1 MLKIKISNKGAEL
14 NSLTFNGKEMLHD
27 GKKFWNRQAPV
38 LFPMVGRLRD
48 NKTIIDEK
56 EYEIP
61 QHGLAKDMIFDLIE
75 ENEYRKVYKTESN
88 EEILKMY
95 PFKFEL
101 YTTYE
106 IKDDELIVKYKVVNN
121 EETKTMLF
129 GIRRT
134 SRI

>member
-1 MLKIKISNKGAEL
+1 MLEIKISNRGAEL
-14 NSLTFNGKEMLHD
+14 NSLKFNGKEMLHD
-27 GKKFWNRQAPV
+27 AREFWDRQAPV
-38 LFPMVGRLRD
+38 LFPMVGRLKD

-61 QHGLAKDMIFDLIE
+61 QHGFAKDMLFDLIE
-75 ENEYRKVYKTESN
+75 ENEYRKVYKTKSS
-88 EEILKMY
+88 EETLKMY

-106 IKDDELIVKYKVVNN
+106 INHDELIVKYNVINS
-121 EETKTMLF
+121 EESKTMLF

-134 SRI
+134 PRF